1 MLHLPQR
8 LIEKRRAIPGT
19 DGNRD
24 VHTREGSLF

>member
-24 VHTREGSLF
+24 VHGGLGQQ